1 MVKPNQ
7 NSNETSGEKRGY
19 RELKEV
25 VWAETGEEE
34 AADVAVVVV
43 AAHLLDVAV
52 AVGAHEHV
60 QLFPERVHGGRLP
73 PKPLPR
79 RGEGGSASEGEGGVF
94 FFRVSTAELAS
105 ERSAF
110 ALRDGEGNLIEV
122 GDRVLVDCGL
132 DRLVGRGGGAC
143 F

>member
-19 RELKEV
+19 RELKKV

-52 AVGAHEHV
+52 AVSAHEHI
-60 QLFPERVHGGRLP
+60 QLLPECVHGGR
-73 PKPLPR
+73 
-79 RGEGGSASEGEGGVF
+79 
-94 FFRVSTAELAS
+94 
-105 ERSAF
+105 
-110 ALRDGEGNLIEV
+110 
-122 GDRVLVDCGL
+122 
-132 DRLVGRGGGAC
+132 
-143 F
+143 